1 MNWETVIGL
10 EIHVQLSTKTKLFS
24 AADTKFGSEQNTQV
38 DLVDLGL
45 PGVLPVVNKEAFNK
59 AIKFGL
65 ATKSKINKLF
75 LIKIAAMKSKK
86 VSRFWRKLSKPL
98 LALADVT
105 SQSKNLSAHQP

>member
-45 PGVLPVVNKEAFNK
+45 PGVLPVHHRVCHPGHA
-59 AIKFGL
+59 AVWGL
-65 ATKSKINKLF
+65 WGHEHAS
-75 LIKIAAMKSKK
+75 
-86 VSRFWRKLSKPL
+86 
-98 LALADVT
+98 LAL
-105 SQSKNLSAHQP
+105 